1 MNNELKTK
9 EKYKLVAREFE
20 RFYRAEREFIPY
32 QEDME
37 ILVLHDVMKD
47 MDDEKY
53 RKLINSRSSVEV
65 KQEIFKILLATKTLS
80 QEERLIVKFEFMT
93 RGNPNWWNEYFSR
106 SQYYRK
112 RNETVN
118 KIYRLLFE

>member
-1 MNNELKTK
+1 MNKELKTK

-37 ILVLHDVMKD
+37 ILVLHDVMND

-53 RKLINSRSSVEV
+53 RKLINSRGSVEV

-80 QEERLIVKFEFMT
+80 HEERLIVKFEFMT

>member
-1 MNNELKTK
+1 MNKELKTK

-53 RKLINSRSSVEV
+53 RKLINSRGSVEV

-80 QEERLIVKFEFMT
+80 HEERLIVKFEFMT